1 MESTCPGSMICKFDY
16 PPNGFSR
23 NQRLCPLEFF
33 DLVLINDHKTS
44 SNGRRDP
51 PDCFKKGD
59 IDILNDLDSYDRNKT
74 LLFYVNPSDLIRV
87 EDWKEAKEYK
97 SNGKTGNS
105 KFCQKRVQ
113 MPQIDQN
120 DKEKIVLK
128 YAEAVEWYFKKIKT
142 QVSLSSPTLSQ
153 QLEVTN
159 ISMSPTSRC
168 HLFSYC
174 KISLASLKL
183 TRSQKMWRSRN
194 LHRFRHKWFNPR
206 EIEGRKCCH

>member
-1 MESTCPGSMICKFDY
+1 MESTCPGSMICDFDY

-44 SNGRRDP
+44 ANGRRDP

-59 IDILNDLDSYDRNKT
+59 IDILNDLESYDRNKT
-74 LLFYVNPSDLIRV
+74 LLFYVNPSDLISV

-113 MPQIDQN
+113 MPQIDRN
-120 DKEKIVLK
+120 DNEKNVLK

-142 QVSLSSPTLSQ
+142 QVSLFYFFTL
-153 QLEVTN
+153 
-159 ISMSPTSRC
+159 I
-168 HLFSYC
+168 
-174 KISLASLKL
+174 LKL
-183 TRSQKMWRSRN
+183 
-194 LHRFRHKWFNPR
+194 L
-206 EIEGRKCCH
+206 